1 MTTGLKITRG
11 ASILISLTLW
21 SEKLGISPV
30 SSPSSAPYHRAQLL
44 PKFDRTNSHTR
55 IGPKRGLG
63 RGERCA

>member
-21 SEKLGISPV
+21 SEKLGDI
-30 SSPSSAPYHRAQLL
+30 PSLLALLGPYHRAQLL
-44 PKFDRTNSHTR
+44 PKFDSTNSHTR